1 MPSSSD
7 IDTPSHTLQY
17 SICFIV
23 ILVVIFTNLSL
34 PTINPHCRLIHQQW
48 GSCYIQEGNNKV
60 ETTMP
65 ISWGKW
71 GLMCFTGLMT
81 QGLFT
86 PIKWDDQAVNK
97 NSGKAIFRTEN
108 NVSLTTWVSYLYIGF

>member
-1 MPSSSD
+1 MN
-7 IDTPSHTLQY
+7 Y
-17 SICFIV
+17 VCFGYH
-23 ILVVIFTNLSL
+23 LVNK
-34 PTINPHCRLIHQQW
+34 QW

-60 ETTMP
+60 EITMP

-86 PIKWDDQAVNK
+86 PIKWMTKQLIKIQVK
-97 NSGKAIFRTEN
+97 Q
-108 NVSLTTWVSYLYIGF
+108 YLELKTMYL

>member
-1 MPSSSD
+1 MQHLGLLHGSVS
-7 IDTPSHTLQY
+7 
-17 SICFIV
+17 V
-23 ILVVIFTNLSL
+23 N
-34 PTINPHCRLIHQQW
+34 RQW

>member
-1 MPSSSD
+1 M
-7 IDTPSHTLQY
+7 
-17 SICFIV
+17 V
-23 ILVVIFTNLSL
+23 IQLYLEQQKQILYGYLLLVNK
-34 PTINPHCRLIHQQW
+34 QW

>member
-1 MPSSSD
+1 MHQP
-7 IDTPSHTLQY
+7 
-17 SICFIV
+17 FI
-23 ILVVIFTNLSL
+23 
-34 PTINPHCRLIHQQW
+34 RQW

-97 NSGKAIFRTEN
+97 NPGKAIFRTEN

>member
-1 MPSSSD
+1 MN
-7 IDTPSHTLQY
+7 Y
-17 SICFIV
+17 VCFGYH
-23 ILVVIFTNLSL
+23 LVNK
-34 PTINPHCRLIHQQW
+34 QW
-48 GSCYIQEGNNKV
+48 GSCYIQEGKNKV